1 MQIEKSAFLY
11 SVSLGDIAWSNSLCS
26 SISSTSSPKQLQ
38 SSRPPLLSPSELSS
52 KTIKNRGSSDVIV
65 VSSDDED
72 DVIVPPKR
80 RRSSKQTEVVSG
92 WTKLSS
98 SDPIQAPAIRDAS
111 PRVDVAVS
119 LGSADSARK
128 QFLENL
134 KTLHGPVVSVVNQV
148 DNTSPPLTFKFV
160 NESILGSGVEAA
172 TTEVMIGCECRKDNG
187 RNIGCEYLSCG
198 CLADSALNS
207 EGKKVFPYS
216 AAKINPG
223 CLRDFYLE
231 SRHHIYECNAHCNCE
246 ENCKNR
252 KVQHGRQ
259 VPLEIFKTEDR
270 GWVHLRKGEFIDT
283 YRGEIITADEATKR
297 GNERT
302 QDEGNYLMD
311 FDKFTEPQAIT
322 KTEFLETFPGH
333 IRWHEK
339 KVKEEDWTVYTKN
352 GEKMWLNP
360 EHVANKYVCDGMHV
374 GGPTRF
380 MNHSCDP
387 NCRLFT
393 ASYNHSDPNLY
404 DLAFF
409 ALEEIPA
416 GTELTF
422 DYKDEDDR
430 SVITDEQALG
440 VKART
445 GYMPHP
451 CLCKADNCRRYF
463 FN

>member
-1 MQIEKSAFLY
+1 
-11 SVSLGDIAWSNSLCS
+11 
-26 SISSTSSPKQLQ
+26 
-38 SSRPPLLSPSELSS
+38 
-52 KTIKNRGSSDVIV
+52 DVIV
-65 VSSDDED
+65 ISSDDDDDD
-72 DVIVPPKR
+72 DVIVPLKR
-80 RRSSKQTEVVSG
+80 RRSSKQTEVVPG

-98 SDPIQAPAIRDAS
+98 SDPIQAPAVRDAS

-134 KTLHGPVVSVVNQV
+134 KTLRGPVVSVVNQV

-160 NESILGSGVEAA
+160 NESILGPGVEAA

-187 RNIGCEYLSCG
+187 RNIGL
-198 CLADSALNS
+198 
-207 EGKKVFPYS
+207 
-216 AAKINPG
+216 
-223 CLRDFYLE
+223 
-231 SRHHIYECNAHCNCE
+231 
-246 ENCKNR
+246 
-252 KVQHGRQ
+252 
-259 VPLEIFKTEDR
+259 
-270 GWVHLRKGEFIDT
+270 HLHKGEFIDT
-283 YRGEIITADEATKR
+283 YRGEIITADETTKR

-311 FDKFTEPQAIT
+311 FDKFTEPQTIT

-339 KVKEEDWTVYTKN
+339 KVKEEDWTVYTKD
-352 GEKMWLNP
+352 GEEMWLNP